1 MNKITLY
8 EILISATIMLLLDSI
23 YLSSFKKYFNKVF
36 HSIQGSEIKIKYSGV
51 FLCYI
56 VLLFGINYF
65 IISRRASLLD
75 AFILGFVI
83 YAVYETTNYATLD
96 NWPIFMILLDS
107 LWGGI
112 LLMITTFITYNIIH
126 KY

>member
-1 MNKITLY
+1 MKKTTIY
-8 EILISATIMLLLDSI
+8 EIFVSATVMLLLDSI
-23 YLSSFKKYFNKVF
+23 YLSSFKKYFNRVF
-36 HSIQGSEIKIKYSGV
+36 HSIQGSEITIKYSGV
-51 FLCYI
+51 VLCYI

-83 YAVYETTNYATLD
+83 YAIYETTNYATLD
-96 NWPIFMILLDS
+96 NWPVFMILLDS

-112 LLMITTFITYNIIH
+112 LFVLTSLTTYKIVV
-126 KY
+126 K